1 MRRTLAWSLAVAVVV
16 ALAFGATTWVAL
28 EGNEVAVLQTR
39 ARDGG
44 VRRTRVWVVDHAGL
58 VWIESPTPERPWYRD
73 VLADP
78 HVRLERASQS
88 LHYRAQPVAGPDGHR
103 QIRSLLADKYGW
115 ADTWVGLL
123 QDTSRSIAVRLLPL
137 GAASPSEP

>member
-1 MRRTLAWSLAVAVVV
+1 VKRKLAWSLAAVVVV

-39 ARDGG
+39 APDGSM
-44 VRRTRVWVVDHAGL
+44 RRTRVWVADHAGL
-58 VWIESPTPERPWYRD
+58 VWIESPTPERAWYRD

-78 HVRLERASQS
+78 HVRLERGDQARD
-88 LHYRAQPVAGPDGHR
+88 YRAQPMAGSDGHR
-103 QIRSLLADKYGW
+103 LIRSLLADKYGW